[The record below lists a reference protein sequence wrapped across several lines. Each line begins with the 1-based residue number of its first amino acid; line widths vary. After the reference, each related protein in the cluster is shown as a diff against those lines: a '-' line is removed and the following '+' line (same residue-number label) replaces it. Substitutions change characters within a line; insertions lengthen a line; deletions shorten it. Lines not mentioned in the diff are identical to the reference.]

1 MANVSQSEVEHH
13 QSKDIPDVIKEGK
26 KTLRKNNCKKIAKT
40 INNLTESWNL
50 HQRYLL

>member
-26 KTLRKNNCKKIAKT
+26 NLMEKQLQEDCKN
-40 INNLTESWNL
+40 
-50 HQRYLL
+50 H